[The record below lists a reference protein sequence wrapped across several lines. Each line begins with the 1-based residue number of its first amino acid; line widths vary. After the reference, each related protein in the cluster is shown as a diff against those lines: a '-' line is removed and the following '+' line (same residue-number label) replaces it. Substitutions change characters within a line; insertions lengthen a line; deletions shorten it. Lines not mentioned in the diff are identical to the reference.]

1 MGIAKELRTRI
12 EPVNGWVKLQ
22 CHRCQ
27 RDIWKMPSDANKKKH
42 FCSKLCRNETPLIR
56 LMKWVNKYQGTEPT
70 ECWLYDR
77 MLNEDGYGHIKM
89 NGKTERANR
98 ASWMVFNGPIPDGLL
113 VLHKCIGTPN
123 CINPDHLYLGDQKQN
138 IDDCIRQGRK
148 VVLRGED
155 HASSVLTEDAV
166 REIRPLKGVVSSEEL
181 AIKYGC
187 SKSAIHGVWYG
198 QNWKHVK

>member
-1 MGIAKELRTRI
+1 MRTAPQIRTSLV
-12 EPVNGWVKLQ
+12 PVDGWVKFN
-22 CHRCQ
+22 CARCK
-27 RDIWKMPSDANKKKH
+27 RELWKTPYEAKKKIH
-42 FCSKLCRNETPLIR
+42 YCSKECRNETPEIR
-56 LMKWVNKYQGTEPT
+56 LMKSFVRRDGSDPTQCWIWTKKVNHS
-70 ECWLYDR
+70 
-77 MLNEDGYGHIKM
+77 GYGMLKA
-89 NGKTERANR
+89 NKKTVMAHRL
-98 ASWMVFNGPIPDGLL
+98 SWEMHRGPIPEGMLA
-113 VLHKCIGTPN
+113 LHKCIGTPS

-166 REIRPLKGVVSSEEL
+166 REIRPLKGIVSSEEL
-181 AIKYGC
+181 AIRFGC